1 MPPTRRRT
9 GNTSAA
15 NQSTLSFGSSAR
27 VTKPTAPTPTSQKAK
42 ALEPAASVVPE
53 EHKPEKPQPSNDVAE
68 PQQIP
73 VTPAEPSKPHTA
85 ELAVRGQAKVETK
98 ETPWGEEDKKALN
111 VSEKDLV
118 RYWKSEEEG
127 RRAPRVH
134 QEDLGLHEKIL
145 RHFDLSSQYGPCIG
159 IARIKRWR
167 RANMLNLN
175 PPLEVLAVLLKHEDD
190 VKQRAYMDE
199 LMS

>member
-9 GNTSAA
+9 GNTSTA

-42 ALEPAASVVPE
+42 ALEPVTSVIPK
-53 EHKPEKPQPSNDVAE
+53 EHKPERPEPSNDIAE

-73 VTPAEPSKPHTA
+73 VTPQEPSKPHTA

-98 ETPWGEEDKKALN
+98 EQPWDEEDKKALK

-134 QEDLGLHEKIL
+134 QEDLSLHEKIL
-145 RHFDLSSQYGPCIG
+145 RHFDLSSQYGVC
-159 IARIKRWR
+159 
-167 RANMLNLN
+167 
-175 PPLEVLAVLLKHEDD
+175 
-190 VKQRAYMDE
+190 
-199 LMS
+199 

>member
-1 MPPTRRRT
+1 M
-9 GNTSAA
+9 G
-15 NQSTLSFGSSAR
+15 
-27 VTKPTAPTPTSQKAK
+27 
-42 ALEPAASVVPE
+42 
-53 EHKPEKPQPSNDVAE
+53 
-68 PQQIP
+68 
-73 VTPAEPSKPHTA
+73 
-85 ELAVRGQAKVETK
+85 TK
-98 ETPWGEEDKKALN
+98 EQPWGEEDKKALK

-118 RYWKSEEEG
+118 RCWKSEEEG

-134 QEDLGLHEKIL
+134 QEDLSLHEKIL

-190 VKQRAYMDE
+190 VKQRAHMDE